1 MSMHWHTYSS
11 AQKAAEACC
20 RNILPCLEEA
30 VSGHGLAKIALSG
43 GSTPKLLFQALA
55 GSDFDWKQVHVFWVD
70 ERAVPPSDAESN
82 FLLAEEH
89 FLKPAHVPLRNIHR
103 IHGELRPDVAA
114 ENYAQEVEDVFG
126 LRDGELPH
134 FDVIHLGMGA
144 DAHIASL
151 FPGEPQIHNRDGIAA
166 SVYVEKLAKWRV
178 TLLPGVLLNAK
189 HIVMLAA
196 GEDKAEAIRN
206 VMEAPY
212 DPMLYPAQLISHHGR
227 HVTWFVDAAA
237 AALTSV

>member
-1 MSMHWHTYSS
+1 
-11 AQKAAEACC
+11 
-20 RNILPCLEEA
+20 
-30 VSGHGLAKIALSG
+30 
-43 GSTPKLLFQALA
+43 
-55 GSDFDWKQVHVFWVD
+55 
-70 ERAVPPSDAESN
+70 
-82 FLLAEEH
+82 
-89 FLKPAHVPLRNIHR
+89 
-103 IHGELRPDVAA
+103 
-114 ENYAQEVEDVFG
+114 
-126 LRDGELPH
+126 LPH
-134 FDVIHLGMGA
+134 FDVIHLGMGP

-166 SVYVEKLAKWRV
+166 SVYVEKLAKWRI